1 MGQMPNFDPAYMLDQ
16 SHNVTDPIES
26 LMVSAA
32 ELLRA
37 YVQAHLV
44 DRQALSEAQEKCDPL
59 MALAI
64 LKQAFTT
71 DVAPVLAVARERA
84 GGAIDPIAT
93 YRASG
98 YRRRKA
104 DERPARMGAV
114 VGIV

>member
-1 MGQMPNFDPAYMLDQ
+1 MNLNFLTGISNGVFVMAG
-16 SHNVTDPIES
+16 
-26 LMVSAA
+26 
-32 ELLRA
+32 
-37 YVQAHLV
+37 
-44 DRQALSEAQEKCDPL
+44 L

-71 DVAPVLAVARERA
+71 DVAPVLAVARERG

-104 DERPARMGAV
+104 EERPARMGVA